1 MKEAMAAALLTRQA
15 MAMPHTLP
23 VVPEEPPACAT
34 HSRRVSASV
43 VLAAVSLTET
53 TAPMEVEAMV
63 ADTRPVDVIMAERY
77 LALAM
82 LSKGVNVREVM
93 DAATVTEAKVLII
106 AHTII
111 FEFVHL
117 EVL

>member
-1 MKEAMAAALLTRQA
+1 MFLTFPQVSVKEAMAAALLTRQA

-53 TAPMEVEAMV
+53 TVPMEVEAMV
-63 ADTRPVDVIMAERY
+63 ADTRPVDVITVEKY
-77 LALAM
+77 LVLAM
-82 LSKGVNVREVM
+82 PSREENAREVM
-93 DAATVTEAKVLII
+93 DVATVTEAKV
-106 AHTII
+106 
-111 FEFVHL
+111 
-117 EVL
+117 

>member
-1 MKEAMAAALLTRQA
+1 MKEAMDAASLTRQA
-15 MAMPHTLP
+15 MVMPHMLL
-23 VVPEEPPACAT
+23 VVPEELPACAT
-34 HSRRVSASV
+34 HSRRVNASV

-63 ADTRPVDVIMAERY
+63 VDTRPVDVIMVERY

-82 LSKGVNVREVM
+82 LSKGENAREVM
-93 DAATVTEAKVLII
+93 DAATVTEAKVLNI
-106 AHTII
+106 HTII